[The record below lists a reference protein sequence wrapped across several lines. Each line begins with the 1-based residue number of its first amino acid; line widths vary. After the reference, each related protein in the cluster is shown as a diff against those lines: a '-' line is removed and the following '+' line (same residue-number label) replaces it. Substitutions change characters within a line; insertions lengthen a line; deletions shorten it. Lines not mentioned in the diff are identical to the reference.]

1 MSFAGQALYT
11 LLSSVSGLDG
21 VASELATIPIALYFD
36 TSPSLVPLTVL
47 MLTAASLPVSS
58 AVINTVSFSGR
69 FSDGAGGSFNA
80 TGNFKPGTSPLITF
94 TNALTGA
101 KRIVS
106 FDFTFDGTTDEGNG
120 IFSDLVT
127 IRYGTLF
134 GSGFLA
140 NPADFAFDGADSKG
154 TALKIDRVV
163 DFTKAGLLSA
173 GYVLNTP
180 ALPAFV
186 VGFRTQEA
194 GLPGTNGAPNSAFFT
209 LDYSYKILEPNSVAL
224 LAIGV
229 VGLAGALRR
238 RARA

>member
-1 MSFAGQALYT
+1 MAFAEWERNMHPLRFRCVLPLAAL
-11 LLSSVSGLDG
+11 L
-21 VASELATIPIALYFD
+21 VAIGP
-36 TSPSLVPLTVL
+36 
-47 MLTAASLPVSS
+47 LPVSS

-69 FSDGAGGSFNA
+69 FSDGGAGSFNA

-94 TNALTGA
+94 TNGLTGA
-101 KRIVS
+101 KRVVG
-106 FDFTFDGTTDEGNG
+106 FDFTFDGTEDEGNG
-120 IFSDLVT
+120 NFSDLVT

-134 GSGFLA
+134 GSNFLA
-140 NPADFAFDGADSKG
+140 NPADFVFDGAARNG
-154 TALKIDRVV
+154 TPLKIDRVV
-163 DFTKAGLLSA
+163 DFTKAGVFSA

-209 LDYSYKILEPNSVAL
+209 LDYSYRIPEPASLGL

-229 VGLAGALRR
+229 AGLAVAFGR
-238 RARA
+238 RARP